1 MVNCVW
7 KIQNLGYRPTNKCHT
22 SLEKKNYL
30 GTLGSFGYVCTS
42 RDVLTNIRRFKHE
55 LR

>member
-1 MVNCVW
+1 MKNT
-7 KIQNLGYRPTNKCHT
+7 KFRIIDQQMNATHHL
-22 SLEKKNYL
+22 KKNFYL
-30 GTLGSFGYVCTS
+30 GTLGSFGCVCTS